1 MIGLR
6 VNETAAEQERYYIA
20 SQWRLMGLKFR
31 RHRLATVAAPV
42 LAVLYLGALLADV
55 VAPYSPLQRFPDYVR
70 SPPNAIRWFAT
81 GELAAAGARGP
92 FVAEL
97 RRERDPK
104 TFRDVYVRDPAAF
117 YPVRFLAPGPE
128 YLLWGLFPAR
138 LHLFTAGAGAPLFL
152 LGTDRLG
159 RDLFSRAMH
168 ASRISLTIGLV
179 GVMLSTLFGILLGGL
194 AGFFGGM
201 VDRVV
206 MRSVDLVT
214 SLPTIPL
221 WMALAAAVPRNW
233 SIVATYFA
241 ITVIL
246 SFIGWAGLAR
256 VVRGKF
262 LALRREDFVMAALIS
277 GSTQITVIARHL
289 VPSFLS
295 YILVSVTLAIPAMIL
310 GETALSFLGLGIQ
323 PPAVS
328 WGTLL
333 QDAQSLLV
341 VSQQPWLLTPC
352 IFVVVTV
359 LMYNFFGDGLRDAAD
374 PYRQ

>member
-1 MIGLR
+1 MR
-6 VNETAAEQERYYIA
+6 PVPPACASWRPAAEYR
-20 SQWRLMGLKFR
+20 
-31 RHRLATVAAPV
+31 
-42 LAVLYLGALLADV
+42 
-55 VAPYSPLQRFPDYVR
+55 
-70 SPPNAIRWFAT
+70 
-81 GELAAAGARGP
+81 
-92 FVAEL
+92 
-97 RRERDPK
+97 
-104 TFRDVYVRDPAAF
+104 
-117 YPVRFLAPGPE
+117 
-128 YLLWGLFPAR
+128 LWGVFPAR
-138 LHLFTAGAGAPLFL
+138 LHLLTAEPGAPLFL

-159 RDLFSRAMH
+159 RDLFSRAVY

-179 GVMLSTLFGILLGGL
+179 GVVLSTIFGILLGGL
-194 AGFFGGM
+194 AGYFGGV

-262 LALRREDFVMAALIS
+262 LALRREDFVLAALIS
-277 GSTQITVIARHL
+277 GATQMKVILRHL
-289 VPSFLS
+289 VPSFFS
-295 YILVSVTLAIPAMIL
+295 YILVSLTLAIPAMIL

-333 QDAQSLLV
+333 QDAQSLQV

-352 IFVVVTV
+352 LFVVVAV

>member
-1 MIGLR
+1 MKR
-6 VNETAAEQERYYIA
+6 PRTRSAADQERYFVA
-20 SQWRLMGLKFR
+20 SQWRMMWLKFR
-31 RHRLATVAAPV
+31 RHRLAMVATPV
-42 LAVLYLGALLADV
+42 LALLYLVALFAEV
-55 VAPYSPLQRFPDYVR
+55 VAPHSPVERYPDYVR
-70 SPPNAIRWFAT
+70 SPPNRVRLGALSE
-81 GELAAAGARGP
+81 ELRPPFRGP
-92 FVAEL
+92 FVYEL
-97 RRERDPK
+97 HRERDPD
-104 TFRDVYVRDPAAF
+104 TFRDIYVPDAAGAAR
-117 YPVRFLAPGPE
+117 VRFMARGTE
-128 YLLWGLFPAR
+128 YKLWGLFPAR
-138 LHLFTAGAGAPLFL
+138 LHLITAEPGAPLFL

-159 RDLFSRAMH
+159 RDLFSRAVY

-179 GVMLSTLFGILLGGL
+179 GVVLSTIFGILLGGL
-194 AGFFGGM
+194 AGYFGGV

-277 GSTQITVIARHL
+277 GATQMKVILRHL
-289 VPSFLS
+289 VPSFFS
-295 YILVSVTLAIPAMIL
+295 YILVSLTLAVPAMIL

-333 QDAQSLLV
+333 QDAQSLQV

-352 IFVVVTV
+352 LFVVVAV

-374 PYRQ
+374 PYRT